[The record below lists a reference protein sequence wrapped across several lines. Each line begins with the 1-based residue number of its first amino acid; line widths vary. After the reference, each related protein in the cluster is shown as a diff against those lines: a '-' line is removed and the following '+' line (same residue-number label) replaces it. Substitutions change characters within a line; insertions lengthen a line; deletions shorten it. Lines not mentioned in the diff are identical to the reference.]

1 LRIWNVAA
9 DLCIQ
14 QALSRDAGSWEPE
27 GILNWRQ
34 FQHIPGMSHGLT
46 TEGYA
51 DVLRHN
57 VDDPEP
63 PPFGG
68 SCADGVPR
76 EGERPGNPMSLDA
89 KLAQVAEAIEQQES
103 SSPGST
109 PGILKRAIDKRLGR
123 QPDPFEI
130 LKSLVARSVSSPIG
144 TDDFTYR
151 RMSRRQPANCAR
163 MRGVV
168 RLAPECAVV
177 VDTSGSMSPYT
188 DRAAS
193 AVAQGLRRVHR
204 PRVICFDTQAQ
215 SDRRLSSLSQFSWDG
230 GGGTRMDQA
239 IEYADTL
246 KTDCIV
252 CITDGETNWPRNKTR
267 ARLVIAMVADNLRS
281 YPVPEWAKVVK
292 CWEGSEY
299 AG

>member
-1 LRIWNVAA
+1 MNKHTKRIFKAKDLCRRRFPYLSALVFSMPCRASEKCDTLAVDQCGRCYYSPEFLDTLSTEQLAYALLHECFHLALSHHRRRAVWCPEPTDRDLRIWNIAA

-27 GILNWRQ
+27 GILDWTQ
-34 FQHIPGMSHGLT
+34 FKHIPGMSHGLT

-130 LKSLVARSVSSPIG
+130 DRKSTRLNSSHEWIS
-144 TDDFTYR
+144 
-151 RMSRRQPANCAR
+151 RMPS
-163 MRGVV
+163 
-168 RLAPECAVV
+168 
-177 VDTSGSMSPYT
+177 
-188 DRAAS
+188 S
-193 AVAQGLRRVHR
+193 A
-204 PRVICFDTQAQ
+204 
-215 SDRRLSSLSQFSWDG
+215 
-230 GGGTRMDQA
+230 
-239 IEYADTL
+239 
-246 KTDCIV
+246 
-252 CITDGETNWPRNKTR
+252 
-267 ARLVIAMVADNLRS
+267 
-281 YPVPEWAKVVK
+281 
-292 CWEGSEY
+292 
-299 AG
+299 